1 MPHVLDGMLPKP
13 VAGICGLWQINTVRA
28 WQFSQ
33 YMRHGAMNNLFSVA
47 DKATLVTGGTS
58 GIGRAVAS
66 HFVSQGAKVAISGRR
81 ESGAGIATEI
91 GARFIQADVS
101 SLESN
106 KQMIQSAH
114 ELLGKLDVLIL
125 NAGVGPLEKTIEAL
139 SVEEMRD
146 SFALN
151 FDAVFAGIHH
161 SIPYLNEGASIIV
174 TSSAAALTT
183 APTYG
188 AYSPAK
194 AACLML
200 ARTAA
205 TEFGGRF
212 RVNCVLPG
220 PFATEMLTPDDHEY
234 RWRRRYRRSV
244 ACALRRKSLV
254 RISFWPPRP
263 VVVPPGHS
271 LPATTVFPL
280 APA

>member
-1 MPHVLDGMLPKP
+1 
-13 VAGICGLWQINTVRA
+13 
-28 WQFSQ
+28 
-33 YMRHGAMNNLFSVA
+33 MNNLFSVA

-234 RWRRRYRRSV
+234 QMAKTLSPIGRLRAAEEIVGAYQFLASEASCCTTGTFI
-244 ACALRRKSLV
+244 ACDDGLSAGTSMNALMA
-254 RISFWPPRP
+254 ISQA
-263 VVVPPGHS
+263 H
-271 LPATTVFPL
+271 
-280 APA
+280 